1 MIGYPVYCACPRY
14 INAAFGCE
22 SILQPHGNERGSGR
36 HHHASGSLIW
46 VGCCHQKGPPPFKQ
60 QSGGPRM
67 GKRNGKGHEPL
78 RVPSKLVS
86 NGKCVCFIFALVKG
100 AVIRMHWYPKSKCC
114 CLSLVSFEAIYMALC
129 KQFDSIIP

>member
-1 MIGYPVYCACPRY
+1 MCFGKCPVENDLCYFVGFWGKYRILEYIVLELKGDRLSCLLCWPRY

-86 NGKCVCFIFALVKG
+86 NGNVFALFLHLLRG
-100 AVIRMHWYPKSKCC
+100 
-114 CLSLVSFEAIYMALC
+114 L
-129 KQFDSIIP
+129 